1 MSSRVRA
8 AVKVGGGLSAIAGE
22 LTRVGQ
28 GLATLAG
35 AGVVVVPGGGPFAS
49 AVRDFDR
56 RYGLPAEAAHW
67 MAILGMDQYGH
78 AIAAV
83 TPGSALVESASEITE
98 ALDRGRVPV
107 LVPYRWL
114 RTADELP
121 HSWEVTSD
129 SLAAYLA
136 GLLGA
141 ERFLLVKP
149 RGGGVAELTDDYFT
163 LALPMGIRCRCIG
176 VEDLAT
182 GLAWAKGDPA
192 S

>member
-1 MSSRVRA
+1 MSTRLRSV
-8 AVKVGGGLSAIAGE
+8 VKVGGGLSAIAGE
-22 LTRVGQ
+22 LARVGQ
-28 GLATLAG
+28 SLSTLAG
-35 AGVVVVPGGGPFAS
+35 SGVVVVPGGGPFAS

-56 RYGLPAEAAHW
+56 RYGLPPDAAHW

-83 TPGSALVESASEITE
+83 TPGSVLVESAREIIQ
-98 ALDRGRVPV
+98 ALDGRRVPV

-121 HSWEVTSD
+121 HSWKVTSD

-141 ERFLLVKP
+141 ERLLLVKP
-149 RGGGVAELTDDYFT
+149 RGGGIAELTDDYFT
-163 LALPMGIRCRCIG
+163 LALPIGIRSRCIG

-182 GLAWAKGDPA
+182 GLTWAKGGPA